1 MPSANDRLSDAFL
14 THAVY
19 LERIKA
25 GFVKEALRQLTTLE
39 RALVKDL
46 ESATLT
52 TFRKDRFER
61 LLLTVRETIKTS
73 YRAMR
78 DTSRTSLIDLAD
90 LESKWVVRTI
100 NATVGSEVNIPI
112 DITSIA
118 WSTKQLEAIVS
129 DAVVEGATV
138 SQWWGK
144 QATDL
149 RLRYADV
156 VKQGLLRGE
165 TTPKIVRKIRGG
177 KGVEGIGLIEEKR
190 LQAETLVR
198 TSVQQVSND
207 ARLATYDANKDVIKG
222 YRQKSTLDGRT
233 STICQAYSGNQWTLN
248 FTPIGNSLPFNQGVP
263 RHFNCRSLIL
273 SILKSWSELA
283 NRPIKQADNKTLDEL
298 FRQKLRNRG
307 WDEDRIAKARR
318 RTQASMDGPVSAD
331 LTYSDWFAKKGKE
344 FQLDTLGPGRYAL
357 YQRGLITDLSALVDM
372 KGNPLTV
379 QQLKQRYGIR

>member
-78 DTSRTSLIDLAD
+78 DENHTSLVDLAD

-165 TTPKIVRKIRGG
+165 TTPEIIRRIRGG

-190 LQAETLVR
+190 RQAETLVR

-248 FTPIGNSLPFNQGVP
+248 FTPIGNSLPFNKGVP

-298 FRQKLRNRG
+298 FRQKLRDRG
-307 WDEDRIAKARR
+307 WDEERIAKARR

-344 FQLDTLGPGRYAL
+344 FQLETLGPSRYAL

-372 KGNPLTV
+372 KGNPLTM
-379 QQLKQRYGIR
+379 QQLKQRYRI

>member
-52 TFRKDRFER
+52 PFRKDRFER

-78 DTSRTSLIDLAD
+78 DENHTSLVDLAD

-100 NATVGSEVNIPI
+100 NATVGAEVNIPI

-118 WSTKQLEAIVS
+118 WSTKQLDAIVS
-129 DAVVEGATV
+129 DAVVEGTTV

-144 QATDL
+144 QANDL

-165 TTPKIVRKIRGG
+165 TTPEIIRRIRGG
-177 KGVEGIGLIEEKR
+177 KGAEGIGLIEEKR
-190 LQAETLVR
+190 RQAEILVR
-198 TSVQQVSND
+198 TSVSTVSFD
-207 ARLATYDANKDVIKG
+207 ARMATYQQNADVIKG
-222 YRQKSTLDGRT
+222 FRQKSTLDGRT
-233 STICQAYSGNQWTLN
+233 SAICIAYSAKQWTIN
-248 FTPIGNSLPFNQGVP
+248 QVPIGHALPMLPFP
-263 RHFNCRSLIL
+263 RHWGERSIIL
-273 SILKSWSELA
+273 SLLKSWSELA
-283 NRPIKQADNKTLDEL
+283 GKPIRQADNQTLDEL
-298 FRQKLRNRG
+298 FRQKLRDRG
-307 WDEDRIAKARR
+307 WDEERIAKARR
-318 RTQASMDGPVSAD
+318 RTQVSMDGPVSAD
-331 LTYSDWFAKKGKE
+331 LRYSDWFAKKSKE
-344 FQLDTLGPGRYAL
+344 FQLDTLGPSRYAL

-379 QQLKQRYGIR
+379 QQLKQRYRI

>member
-46 ESATLT
+46 ESANLT

-78 DTSRTSLIDLAD
+78 DENHTSLVDLAD

-165 TTPKIVRKIRGG
+165 TTPEIIRRIRGG

-190 LQAETLVR
+190 RQAETLVR

-248 FTPIGNSLPFNQGVP
+248 FTPIGNSLPFNKGVP

-298 FRQKLRNRG
+298 FRQKLRDRG
-307 WDEDRIAKARR
+307 WDEERIAKARR

-344 FQLDTLGPGRYAL
+344 FQLETLGPGRYAL

-379 QQLKQRYGIR
+379 QQLKQRYKI

>member
-46 ESATLT
+46 ESANLT

-165 TTPKIVRKIRGG
+165 TTPEIIRRIRGG
-177 KGVEGIGLIEEKR
+177 KGVEGIGLIEKKR
-190 LQAETLVR
+190 RQAETLVR

-248 FTPIGNSLPFNQGVP
+248 FTPIGNSLPFNKGVP
-263 RHFNCRSLIL
+263 RHFICRSLIL

-298 FRQKLRNRG
+298 FRQKLRDRG
-307 WDEDRIAKARR
+307 WDEERIAKARR

-344 FQLDTLGPGRYAL
+344 FQLETLGPGRYAL

-379 QQLKQRYGIR
+379 QQLKQRYKI